1 MGSTSGGFMRT
12 GLLFASALLIATA
25 CGSVKKAP
33 DAGDGDGDGD
43 GDAGNPDAPPPDGPE
58 CPDADSDG
66 VCNDADVCPGYDDT
80 ADADN
85 DDVPDGCDICA
96 AGDDALDADSDTVP
110 DACDVCPGY
119 DDSQDA
125 DTDTVPD
132 GCDQCA
138 GFNDLQDV
146 NSNGIPDGCDV
157 LTTNID
163 VKNVSGNYWRGWHIT
178 DGSTIHS
185 STNDNTITGE
195 YRGGSNSY
203 FVFTMN
209 VAAYSI
215 IAVTLELEVEA

>member
-85 DDVPDGCDICA
+85 
-96 AGDDALDADSDTVP
+96 
-110 DACDVCPGY
+110 
-119 DDSQDA
+119 
-125 DTDTVPD
+125 
-132 GCDQCA
+132 
-138 GFNDLQDV
+138 
-146 NSNGIPDGCDV
+146 NGVPDGCDV